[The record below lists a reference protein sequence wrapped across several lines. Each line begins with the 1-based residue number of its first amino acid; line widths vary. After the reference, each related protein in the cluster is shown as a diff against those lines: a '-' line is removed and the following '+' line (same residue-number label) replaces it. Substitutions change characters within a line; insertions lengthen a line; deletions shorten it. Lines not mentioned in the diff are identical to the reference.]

1 VDLDQ
6 ELRRIAEKA
15 VTYCRDGEELAGII
29 PAQPGSGGRVYV
41 CAYRDEGETSWLVL
55 DADGK
60 AVEDRV
66 LVKDAVSIAALCEL
80 AEEAGGGENGE
91 PMLATPAH
99 LDSLGA
105 AAEDRVAFAEAMK
118 RATGTVDELVRNV
131 ERGYKLP
138 LS

>member
-1 VDLDQ
+1 MSLDE
-6 ELRRIAEKA
+6 ELRRIAEVA

-29 PAQPGSGGRVYV
+29 PAEPGKGGRVYV
-41 CAYRDEGETSWLVL
+41 CAYRDGDATSWLVL

-60 AVEDRV
+60 PVEDRTV
-66 LVKDAVSIAALCEL
+66 VKDAVSIAALCEL

-91 PMLATPAH
+91 PVVATPAH

-105 AAEDRVAFAEAMK
+105 AADDRVAFAEAMK
-118 RATGTVDELVRNV
+118 AATGTVDELVRDV

>member
-1 VDLDQ
+1 MDLDQ

-91 PMLATPAH
+91 PMLAIPA
-99 LDSLGA
+99 
-105 AAEDRVAFAEAMK
+105 
-118 RATGTVDELVRNV
+118 
-131 ERGYKLP
+131 
-138 LS
+138 

>member
-6 ELRRIAEKA
+6 ELRRIAEVA

-29 PAQPGSGGRVYV
+29 PAEPGSGGRVYV
-41 CAYRDEGETSWLVL
+41 CAYRDGDETSWLVL
-55 DADGK
+55 DASGK
-60 AVEDRV
+60 PVSERA

-80 AEEAGGGENGE
+80 AEEAGGSGNGE
-91 PMLATPAH
+91 AILATPAH

-118 RATGTVDELVRNV
+118 RATGTVDELVRDV
-131 ERGYKLP
+131 ERGYKIR

>member
-1 VDLDQ
+1 MDA
-6 ELRRIAEKA
+6 ELRRVAEVA

-29 PAQPGSGGRVYV
+29 PAQPGSHGRVYV

-60 AVEDRV
+60 PIEDRV
-66 LVKDAVSIAALCEL
+66 VVKDAVSIAALCEL

-91 PMLATPAH
+91 PVVATPAH

-105 AAEDRVAFAEAMK
+105 AADDRVAFAEAMK
-118 RATGTVDELVRNV
+118 AATGTVDELVRDV

>member
-1 VDLDQ
+1 MDA

-29 PAQPGSGGRVYV
+29 PAQPGTGGRVYV
-41 CAYRDEGETSWLVL
+41 CAYRDGDATSWLVL
-55 DADGK
+55 DADAK
-60 AVEDRV
+60 PVDDRT

-91 PMLATPAH
+91 PVLATAAH

-105 AAEDRVAFAEAMK
+105 CAEDRVAFAEAK
-118 RATGTVDELVRNV
+118 KSATGTVDELVHDVDR
-131 ERGYKLP
+131 RYKLP
-138 LS
+138 LI

>member
-1 VDLDQ
+1 MDLDQ

>member
-1 VDLDQ
+1 MDLDQ

-41 CAYRDEGETSWLVL
+41 CAYGDGGETSWLVL

-60 AVEDRV
+60 AVEDRAV
-66 LVKDAVSIAALCEL
+66 VKDAVSIAALCEL

-91 PMLATPAH
+91 PVLATPAH

-105 AAEDRVAFAEAMK
+105 AAEDGVAFAEAMK

>member
-1 VDLDQ
+1 MYLDQ

-29 PAQPGSGGRVYV
+29 PAEPRKGGRVYL
-41 CAYRDEGETSWLVL
+41 CAYRYGDETSWLVL
-55 DADGK
+55 DAAGEPVTDR
-60 AVEDRV
+60 AV
-66 LVKDAVSIAALCEL
+66 VKDAVSIAALVEL
-80 AEEAGGGENGE
+80 AEEAGGGDNGE
-91 PMLATPAH
+91 PVVATPAH

-118 RATGTVDELVRNV
+118 CAAETVNELVRDV
-131 ERGYKLP
+131 ERGYKIE